1 MGFFSKI
8 FKGVK
13 KVFKKIGKGIKKVA
27 TKVGKFM
34 NKIGIVGQIAMAFI
48 LPGVGAALANTLG
61 NVGAWATAALANPA
75 TSALVKGVAHVVN
88 GAAKFAAGAGRV
100 FNTVTSAVK
109 NYVGEVGKT
118 MLNKI
123 PGINIESAA
132 TNVFGKGGALD
143 IAAQATG
150 ETWNTT
156 IGSGEWW
163 KKFARTPEMNQVSG
177 FTSLKPGETGFE
189 PKFSD
194 PSSPDFVRE
203 GAYADDFSSL
213 IPDPKVSAGSSP
225 ADLTRQGL
233 EMRQPPAG
241 DYTTMDVVGKRVDPT
256 TGFEVELP
264 SGVDLDI
271 PEVRFDK
278 PSLLDRVKGESGVSY
293 SDEVIEG
300 VTSDYKGL
308 QIKEKSLAAA
318 GTEAIKEVGKS
329 LMAPEPEEALPYGGS
344 VVVVQNAYDVTGSQ
358 ISQLPQVGYGL
369 PMVQY
374 DGLYKPKS
382 TWARMMG

>member
-1 MGFFSKI
+1 MGFFSKV

-34 NKIGIVGQIAMAFI
+34 GKIGVVGQIAMAFI

-61 NVGAWATAALANPA
+61 NIGTWATAALANPA
-75 TSALVKGVAHVVN
+75 TGALVKGVAHVVN

-123 PGINIESAA
+123 PGINIENAA

-156 IGSGEWW
+156 IGSKDWW
-163 KKFARTPEMNQVSG
+163 RKFGTAPENVPKG
-177 FTSLKPGETGFE
+177 FTGPPELQREYTPLKATD
-189 PKFSD
+189 D
-194 PSSPDFVRE
+194 PMAKVFTDPTDPNFIAE
-203 GAYADDFSSL
+203 GAYGELPTESSL
-213 IPDPKVSAGSSP
+213 LQGPINTQAEQFIAPDAPVSNEIINEVTDVG
-225 ADLTRQGL
+225 T
-233 EMRQPPAG
+233 
-241 DYTTMDVVGKRVDPT
+241 DY
-256 TGFEVELP
+256 
-264 SGVDLDI
+264 
-271 PEVRFDK
+271 
-278 PSLLDRVKGESGVSY
+278 
-293 SDEVIEG
+293 VISER
-300 VTSDYKGL
+300 
-308 QIKEKSLAAA
+308 SLAAA
-318 GTEAIKEVGKS
+318 STEALKEGAKS
-329 LMAPEPEEALPYGGS
+329 LMAPEPDPVLPYGGS
-344 VVVVQNAYDVTGSQ
+344 VVVAQNAYDVTGSQ

-374 DGLYKPKS
+374 DSLYKPKS
-382 TWARMMG
+382 TWARMMA

>member
-1 MGFFSKI
+1 MGFFSKV

-34 NKIGIVGQIAMAFI
+34 GKIGVVGQIAMAFI

-61 NVGAWATAALANPA
+61 NIGTWATAALANPA
-75 TSALVKGVAHVVN
+75 TGALVKGVAHVVN

-123 PGINIESAA
+123 PGINVENAA

-156 IGSGEWW
+156 IGSGDWW
-163 KKFARTPEMNQVSG
+163 KKFGTAPENVPKG
-177 FTSLKPGETGFE
+177 FTGPPELQREYTPLKATD
-189 PKFSD
+189 D
-194 PSSPDFVRE
+194 PMAKVFTDPTDPNFIVE
-203 GAYADDFSSL
+203 GAYGELPPDSSL
-213 IPDPKVSAGSSP
+213 LQGPINTQAEQFIAPDVPVSN
-225 ADLTRQGL
+225 
-233 EMRQPPAG
+233 E
-241 DYTTMDVVGKRVDPT
+241 
-256 TGFEVELP
+256 
-264 SGVDLDI
+264 I
-271 PEVRFDK
+271 I
-278 PSLLDRVKGESGVSY
+278 
-293 SDEVIEG
+293 DEVTDVG
-300 VTSDYKGL
+300 TDYL
-308 QIKEKSLAAA
+308 ISERSLAAA
-318 GTEAIKEVGKS
+318 STEALKEGAKS
-329 LMAPEPEEALPYGGS
+329 LMAPEPDPVLPYGGQ
-344 VVVVQNAYDVTGSQ
+344 VVVAQNAYDVQGSQ

-374 DGLYKPKS
+374 DSLYKPKS
-382 TWARMMG
+382 TWARMMA

>member
-1 MGFFSKI
+1 MGFFSKV

-13 KVFKKIGKGIKKVA
+13 KVFKKIGKGIKKGA

-34 NKIGIVGQIAMAFI
+34 GKIGVVGQIAMAFI

-61 NVGAWATAALANPA
+61 NIGTWATAALANPA
-75 TSALVKGVAHVVN
+75 TGALVKGVAHVVN

-123 PGINIESAA
+123 PGINIENAA

-156 IGSGEWW
+156 IGSRDWW
-163 KKFARTPEMNQVSG
+163 DKFARTPENIPKGLTTV
-177 FTSLKPGETGFE
+177 PETEVRGTT
-189 PKFSD
+189 
-194 PSSPDFVRE
+194 SSPAT
-203 GAYADDFSSL
+203 GA
-213 IPDPKVSAGSSP
+213 

-233 EMRQPPAG
+233 EMRQPAAG

-256 TGFEVELP
+256 TGFEIELT

-278 PSLLDRVKGESGVSY
+278 PSLLDRTRGESGVSY

-300 VTSDYKGL
+300 VTSDYEGL
-308 QIKEKSLAAA
+308 QIRESALSAA

-344 VVVVQNAYDVTGSQ
+344 VVVAQNAYDVTGSQ

-374 DGLYKPKS
+374 DGMYKPKS